1 MIDKIQPRKLDKDT
15 DQKLVQKTSM
25 IDALNIYVDE
35 NLAGDEAG
43 AGVLKPVLGTE
54 ALSFTDGFSFGT
66 DEEPSDVRIVHSNLK
81 VADYLVEWYC
91 ILAHCCC
98 ASCVPKT

>member
-35 NLAGDEAG
+35 NLVGTEAG
-43 AGVLKPVLGTE
+43 AGVKACSG
-54 ALSFTDGFSFGT
+54 D
-66 DEEPSDVRIVHSNLK
+66 R
-81 VADYLVEWYC
+81 
-91 ILAHCCC
+91 C
-98 ASCVPKT
+98 AFFYRWV

>member
-35 NLAGDEAG
+35 NLVGTEAG
-43 AGVLKPVLGTE
+43 AGVLKPVLGTD
-54 ALSFTDGFSFGT
+54 ALSLPMGL
-66 DEEPSDVRIVHSNLK
+66 NL
-81 VADYLVEWYC
+81 ALTLMSAY
-91 ILAHCCC
+91 
-98 ASCVPKT
+98 